1 MARFMKG
8 KGKFFEAIADKEV
21 QDREE
26 EQLQTLKDNIKEI
39 RALLEVIKERQAATR
54 GMVDHVKGSDYN
66 LEAVYE
72 RARKWRH
79 SKDVWS
85 REYTPT
91 PEPIEELSVKSG
103 GSHEKSFQEELE
115 EAEAALEEGEAAEA
129 EADEEEGLEDVAE
142 EETGEEA
149 EATEEVA
156 DETAEGEE
164 AAADDTAAAD
174 ETAEATT

>member
-1 MARFMKG
+1 
-8 KGKFFEAIADKEV
+8 
-21 QDREE
+21 
-26 EQLQTLKDNIKEI
+26 
-39 RALLEVIKERQAATR
+39 LLEVIKERQAATR

-91 PEPIEELSVKSG
+91 PEPVEELSIKSG

-115 EAEAALEEGEAAEA
+115 EAEAALEEGEAADAEA
-129 EADEEEGLEDVAE
+129 EEDAVDEGADEEA
-142 EETGEEA
+142 GEEA
-149 EATEEVA
+149 DATEEVA
-156 DETAEGEE
+156 DETA
-164 AAADDTAAAD
+164 DAD
-174 ETAEATT
+174 ETAEADATT